1 MDTTDTPT
9 RRPSGPWLAALLF
22 TRAARRA
29 LGSRC
34 LKLARLD
41 LRDGEK
47 ERALE
52 LMDRAI
58 ELVPGLRLEAY
69 RIRLVES
76 LRGTD

>member
-1 MDTTDTPT
+1 APK
-9 RRPSGPWLAALLF
+9 F

-41 LRDGEK
+41 LRDGDK
-47 ERALE
+47 ERALG

-58 ELVPGLRLEAY
+58 ALVPGLRLEAY

-76 LRGTD
+76 LRGAE